1 VVTPSKKSQRLGV
14 SGVFIPTAVVD
25 THMDDTPADVDDPS
39 DESLTELVN
48 YLTPRRD
55 NEMIATYQNTTAIA
69 CPVCEKPFDYLIA
82 SKDAES
88 SLSLDEVM
96 DLCVSVSDDDRAFLF
111 THE

>member
-1 VVTPSKKSQRLGV
+1 MTLQQLML
-14 SGVFIPTAVVD
+14 SGVFIFAAVIIV
-25 THMDDTPADVDDPS
+25 HMEGEPADIDDPS
-39 DESLTELVN
+39 EESLNELVN

-82 SKDAES
+82 SKGPES